1 MYQQQ
6 IYNLGVPGGE
16 RLIFILFMFYWG
28 DFMLNTGVGV
38 IINGLAQ
45 PAEGSILTDWLAANN
60 YNPARIAVEKNGEI
74 VPKAQYQSTVLQA
87 GDVLEIVSFV
97 GGG

>member
-1 MYQQQ
+1 MT
-6 IYNLGVPGGE
+6 
-16 RLIFILFMFYWG
+16 
-28 DFMLNTGVGV
+28 NTEVGV
-38 IINGLAQ
+38 IINGQAQ
-45 PAEGSILTDWLAANN
+45 PAVGCILADWLLANN

-74 VPKAQYQSTVLQA
+74 LPKAQYQTTILQA